1 MALTNA
7 EKQRR
12 YRNRHLGLG
21 GKRELLQCLM
31 TIPAKRNLERLACHY
46 GHSMTTM
53 LEILV
58 NEHTV
63 ELLRNLNDW
72 EQKNFFAQVPS
83 YRANSKKSECH
94 WEQKSFYSRAICN
107 RTPLALDEEES
118 TDPNS
123 DCAV

>member
-58 NEHTV
+58 NERTV
-63 ELLRNLNDW
+63 ELLRKLNDW

-83 YRANSKKSECH
+83 YRTSRKKSDCD
-94 WEQKSFYSRAICN
+94 WEQKSFYSRAACN
-107 RTPLALDEEES
+107 RMPSAPDEEEEDGS
-118 TDPNS
+118 NS
-123 DCAV
+123 GCTA